1 MRRIGVVV
9 AAVVGTIA
17 LVVSLVGLARAQDGG
32 TVRSA
37 TVNGIPVFVYST
49 GEQSP
54 AVVVAHGFSG
64 SAQIMDPL
72 ARGLMRSGLTVIT
85 FDFPGHGANA
95 EPLTAEATQRDST
108 SDVLQSALGGVV
120 AWARQQ
126 PEVDPDRL
134 ALLGHSMGAGAV
146 VQYLVDDDASPARAA
161 VTLSLPSAARIPQG
175 ESAVPPNLLL
185 LFGALESST
194 FADAALDGV
203 RAAYPEASVGQQ
215 YGDVT
220 AGTARQAQSIPGVEH
235 IGILFS
241 PSTLDATIAWLG
253 PALGVELAPAS
264 IAPVLLWALL
274 ALVAGGLLLVPLA
287 QVLLGATTDE
297 AGAGIRGRTV
307 LLAVVVAS
315 IAASVAAWLVMPL
328 SDRVPLA
335 VGGYVASWFLV
346 AGAVALGFW
355 LWRCRSRSGWPVIT
369 VRSVVGGLAA
379 TALASAVVVV
389 PGSMS
394 WTPFAVV
401 GARAWLLPVITLAL
415 AVYFAADELLVR
427 RASVARRLGLALPTG
442 SSPSWRSCCRSRS
455 SARRGSSCCCCPS
468 WWSSCWCWPAMR
480 PSSRAS
486 ATATWPPCSCR
497 RFRSRSWSP
506 PRSPSSTRAR
516 TAASPERGRRP
527 GSRRRA
533 ARAR

>member
-32 TVRSA
+32 TVRPA

-95 EPLTAEATQRDST
+95 DPLTAAATQRDST
-108 SDVLQSALGGVV
+108 SDVLQSTLGDVV

-126 PEVDPDRL
+126 PEVDPERL

-146 VQYLVDDDASPARAA
+146 VQYLVDVEDSPARAA
-161 VTLSLPSAARIPQG
+161 VTLSLPSAARIPTGQ
-175 ESAVPPNLLL
+175 SAVPPNLLL

-203 RAAYPEASVGQQ
+203 RAAYPEAGVGQQ

-241 PSTLDATIAWLG
+241 QATLDATIAWLG
-253 PALGVELAPAS
+253 PGLGVGLAPAS

-287 QVLLGATTDE
+287 RVLLGASTDE

-328 SDRVPLA
+328 SERVPLA

-355 LWRCRSRSGWPVIT
+355 LWRCRTAPAPVIT

-389 PGSMS
+389 PGSLS

-401 GARAWLLPVITLAL
+401 GARAWLLPVIALAL

-427 RASVARRLGLALPTG
+427 RASVARRLGLALG
-442 SSPSWRSCCRSRS
+442 NRLI
-455 SARRGSSCCCCPS
+455 AV
-468 WWSSCWCWPAMR
+468 AMILLSV
-480 PSSRAS
+480 PLLGAPGFLVLLLPLMVVFLVVL
-486 ATATWPPCSCR
+486 AGYAAVVA
-497 RFRSRSWSP
+497 RFRNGYL
-506 PRSPSSTRAR
+506 
-516 TAASPERGRRP
+516 AAVLVQAVPLALLVATTFPLVDG
-527 GSRRRA
+527 G
-533 ARAR
+533 

>member
-1 MRRIGVVV
+1 V
-9 AAVVGTIA
+9 
-17 LVVSLVGLARAQDGG
+17 RA
-32 TVRSA
+32 A
-37 TVNGIPVFVYST
+37 TVDGIPAFVYST

-72 ARGLMRSGLTVIT
+72 ARGLMRAGLTVIT

-95 EPLTAEATQRDST
+95 EPLTAAAAKRDST
-108 SDVLQSALGGVV
+108 SDVLQSALGTVV

-126 PEVDPDRL
+126 PEVDADRM

-146 VQYLVDDDASPARAA
+146 VQYLVNGDASPARAA
-161 VTLSLPSAARIPQG
+161 VTLSLPSAARIPPG
-175 ESAVPPNLLL
+175 ESTVPPNLLL
-185 LFGALESST
+185 LFGALESSS

-203 RAAYPEASVGQQ
+203 RAAYPEAVVGEE
-215 YGDVT
+215 YGDIA

-241 PSTLDATIAWLG
+241 EATLDATIAWLG
-253 PALGVELAPAS
+253 PGLGIGLEPAS

-287 QVLLGATTDE
+287 QVLLGAATDE

-328 SDRVPLA
+328 SDRIPLA

-355 LWRCRSRSGWPVIT
+355 LWRWRSGWPVIT

-401 GARAWLLPVITLAL
+401 GARVWLLPVIALAL

-427 RASVARRLGLALPTG
+427 RASVARRLGLALGNRLIAVAVILLSVPRLG
-442 SSPSWRSCCRSRS
+442 AP
-455 SARRGSSCCCCPS
+455 GFLVLL
-468 WWSSCWCWPAMR
+468 R
-480 PSSRAS
+480 PRMVVFLVGRAGY
-486 ATATWPPCSCR
+486 AAVVA
-497 RFRSRSWSP
+497 RFRNGYL
-506 PRSPSSTRAR
+506 
-516 TAASPERGRRP
+516 AAVLVQAVPLALLVATTFPLVDQG
-527 GSRRRA
+527 
-533 ARAR
+533 

>member
-1 MRRIGVVV
+1 MRRIGVVG
-9 AAVVGTIA
+9 AAVVGTIV

-32 TVRSA
+32 TVRPA

-95 EPLTAEATQRDST
+95 EPLTAAATQRDST
-108 SDVLQSALGGVV
+108 SDVLQSALGDVV

-134 ALLGHSMGAGAV
+134 ALLGHSMGASAV
-146 VQYLVDDDASPARAA
+146 VQYLVDDDASRARAA
-161 VTLSLPSAARIPQG
+161 VTLSLPSAARIPTG

-194 FADAALDGV
+194 FADAALEGV
-203 RAAYPEASVGQQ
+203 RAAYPEANVGQQ
-215 YGDVT
+215 YGNVT

-241 PSTLDATIAWLG
+241 PSTLDATVAWLG

-287 QVLLGATTDE
+287 QVLLGAATDE
-297 AGAGIRGRTV
+297 ADAGIRGRTV

-328 SDRVPLA
+328 SDRIPLA

-355 LWRCRSRSGWPVIT
+355 LWRGRTSAGWVTRAAHRPVAGPVIT
-369 VRSVVGGLAA
+369 IRSAA
-379 TALASAVVVV
+379 GAVAAMGLASAVVVV

-394 WTPFAVV
+394 WAPFAVV
-401 GARAWLLPVITLAL
+401 GARAWLLPVIALAL
-415 AVYFAADELLVR
+415 AAYFAADELLVR
-427 RASVARRLGLALPTG
+427 RASLSRRLGLALANRLIAVAVILLSIPLLG
-442 SSPSWRSCCRSRS
+442 APGFLVLLLPLMVVFLVVLAAYAAIVS
-455 SARRGSSCCCCPS
+455 
-468 WWSSCWCWPAMR
+468 
-480 PSSRAS
+480 
-486 ATATWPPCSCR
+486 
-497 RFRSRSWSP
+497 RFRNGYL
-506 PRSPSSTRAR
+506 
-516 TAASPERGRRP
+516 AAVLVQAVPLALLVATTFPLVAQG
-527 GSRRRA
+527 
-533 ARAR
+533 